1 VLPKLLNLEVTVV
14 EAHVWFCEAG
24 MFGTTPDDSS
34 AVAKVEMQVSGGC
47 RFLFEEGGEE
57 EKIC

>member
-1 VLPKLLNLEVTVV
+1 
-14 EAHVWFCEAG
+14 

>member
-1 VLPKLLNLEVTVV
+1 
-14 EAHVWFCEAG
+14 

-57 EKIC
+57 EKIGRVSSACVNA